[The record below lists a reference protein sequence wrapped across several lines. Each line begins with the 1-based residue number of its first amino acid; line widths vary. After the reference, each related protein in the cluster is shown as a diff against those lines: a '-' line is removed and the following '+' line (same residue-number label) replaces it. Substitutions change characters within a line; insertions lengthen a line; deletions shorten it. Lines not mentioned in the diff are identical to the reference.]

1 MEQGAEIGTEEGD
14 GTDDDHRDKSD
25 HEAVLNGGDA
35 TVTAQRG
42 ESGLELDELSE
53 HFGLLHGTGRRHPG
67 ARCPEFI
74 LRDLG
79 PS

>member
-25 HEAVLNGGDA
+25 HESVLNGGGA

-42 ESGLELDELSE
+42 NLDLELDELRK
-53 HFGLLHGTGRRHPG
+53 HDGPLHRT
-67 ARCPEFI
+67 
-74 LRDLG
+74 
-79 PS
+79 